1 MAELADAP
9 DLGSG
14 VLRRAGSSPVI
25 RTFHKGIWPIPFF
38 ILPIKL
44 TLDSVTLIWI
54 IRILSIFW
62 FDFYLRSLKSSI
74 FGDFVDSSNT
84 YSSVDHPQLVNFI
97 GPYSTYFPAS
107 HQQHKISL
115 TPPVLTFQQV
125 TNSTKFH
132 WLLQHLL
139 SDKSPTAQNF
149 IDPYSTYFPA
159 SHQQPKISLTPTAL
173 TFRQVTNSP
182 KFRWPL
188 QHLFFSKS
196 SPRKIFPAT

>member
-97 GPYSTYFPAS
+97 
-107 HQQHKISL
+107 
-115 TPPVLTFQQV
+115 
-125 TNSTKFH
+125 
-132 WLLQHLL
+132 
-139 SDKSPTAQNF
+139 
-149 IDPYSTYFPA
+149 DPYSTYFPA
-159 SHQQPKISLTPTAL
+159 SHQQYKISLTPTAL

-182 KFRWPL
+182 KFHWPL
-188 QHLFFSKS
+188 QHLLSSKS
-196 SPRKIFPAT
+196 PTAQNFVDPYSTYFPTSHQQSKISLTPTALIFL

>member
-62 FDFYLRSLKSSI
+62 FDFYLLSLKSSI
-74 FGDFVDSSNT
+74 FRDFVDSSNT
-84 YSSVDHPQLVNFI
+84 YSSADHPQLVNFVD
-97 GPYSTYFPAS
+97 S
-107 HQQHKISL
+107 
-115 TPPVLTFQQV
+115 
-125 TNSTKFH
+125 
-132 WLLQHLL
+132 
-139 SDKSPTAQNF
+139 
-149 IDPYSTYFPA
+149 YSTYFPA
-159 SHQQPKISLTPTAL
+159 SHQQPAFSLTPTAL
-173 TFRQVTNSP
+173 TFPKVILTQEFSDNIKVTVPQLRISLLDSDSFIIGTGSHHSSFHLNPS
-182 KFRWPL
+182 L
-188 QHLFFSKS
+188 IQHSLVFCHAASGKTDFLD
-196 SPRKIFPAT
+196 